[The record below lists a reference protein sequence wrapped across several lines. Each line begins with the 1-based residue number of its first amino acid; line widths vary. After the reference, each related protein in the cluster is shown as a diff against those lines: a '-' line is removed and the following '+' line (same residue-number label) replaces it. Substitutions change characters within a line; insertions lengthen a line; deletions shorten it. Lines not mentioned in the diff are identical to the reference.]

1 MAPTVAHQLKA
12 SLPVL
17 FIREKRTVIAYTPAL
32 DLSAS
37 GSTADAA
44 RKNFERTLRLF
55 FDEVMAA
62 GTLDRVLRE
71 QGWSKLQRGWE
82 PPVEVR
88 KILYVPLRVPISP

>member
-1 MAPTVAHQLKA
+1 MAATVVRQLKA

-17 FIREKRTVIAYTPAL
+17 FIREGKIFIAYTPAL

-37 GSTADAA
+37 GSTAKAA

-55 FDEVMAA
+55 FEEVMAA
-62 GTLDRVLRE
+62 GTLDQVLRE
-71 QGWSKLQRGWE
+71 QGWSKQQHGWE

-88 KILYVPLRVPISP
+88 KIVFVPLRVPVSG